1 VPDIVFRCHIF
12 IMELENLLK
21 QRNAYAGKIIPLGV
35 KIAVIFL
42 IPAALV
48 VVSNR
53 VWNINYFIT
62 LPIAFILSW
71 SGVIWLY
78 RKMSAEVRAL
88 DARIKKLRS
97 QDAHQKTLES
107 SKGKDAN
114 SVI

>member
-1 VPDIVFRCHIF
+1 
-12 IMELENLLK
+12 MELENLLK
-21 QRNAYAGKIIPLGV
+21 QRDAYAGKIIPLGV

-42 IPAALV
+42 VPAVFV

-53 VWNINYFIT
+53 VWNINYFYT
-62 LPIAFILSW
+62 LPVAFILSW

-88 DARIKKLRS
+88 EVRIKKLRT
-97 QDAHQKTLES
+97 QDTHKETLET